1 MTSPRNADEFRAS
14 LKQRAEAAK
23 GLEKDLLHEVP
34 RLYGSPDRLAPNG
47 DPGISLA
54 KIHRD
59 ELKRRNG
66 GGVPNSTTRRSD
78 VELPFERAALI
89 LGLVA
94 ITVLLFSK

>member
-1 MTSPRNADEFRAS
+1 MTAPRNADEFRAS

-34 RLYGSPDRLAPNG
+34 QLYGAPDRLAPNG

-54 KIHRD
+54 TIHRD

-89 LGLVA
+89 LGLIA